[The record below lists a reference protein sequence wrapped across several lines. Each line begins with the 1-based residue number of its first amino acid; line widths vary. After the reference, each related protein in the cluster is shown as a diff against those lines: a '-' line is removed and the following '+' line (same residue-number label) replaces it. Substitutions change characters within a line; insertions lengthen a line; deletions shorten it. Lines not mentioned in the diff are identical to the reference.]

1 MTPEPL
7 SSAGDG
13 DRPAI
18 DAALVDAMA
27 LAVYGG
33 FLALACRSLRI
44 DVAAARALDPRKGAS
59 ADAEWFTAAKA
70 RHVAIYFANQAVG
83 IPQRTLAR
91 LLDVTPVAV
100 HHAIRS
106 IEDLRDDTTFD
117 RLVSAIEVEMTGRA
131 T

>member
-33 FLALACRSLRI
+33 FLALACRTLRI
-44 DVAAARALDPRKGAS
+44 DVVAVRALDPRKGAT

-70 RHVAIYFANQAVG
+70 RHVAIYLANQAVG
-83 IPQRTLAR
+83 IPQRTLSR
-91 LLDVTPVAV
+91 LLDLTPPAI
-100 HHAIRS
+100 HFAIRS
-106 IEDLRDDTTFD
+106 VEDLRDDTTFD